1 MFRAMA
7 EIVLVHGIGQHQ
19 KSAEVLEKDWLPA
32 LACGVRGAGFPDVA
46 DRIWLESG
54 KPGGIEARM
63 AFYGNLFLTEGI
75 QGGDTSEFFPEESEF
90 AESLALEWLRR
101 VAERA
106 TTPKT
111 RLTGRR
117 ELNYVNYRLGL
128 EQGSGRYVRSAAKS
142 LAKISWFAPYG
153 MGFAERFVHRALAQI
168 TRYFTQRSIREAAHK
183 SVLDL
188 AGPDTKVLIGH
199 SLGSVVAYEVAHFMN
214 WPLPLLITLGSPLGV
229 QTIIYDRLQP
239 QPPRFPSKVQ
249 RWLNVADR
257 NDFVA
262 AEPNLEG
269 LFTVGKPE
277 SATFEGG
284 FTRDSGAEPHSSS
297 FYLGSQ
303 EVGGPVGKLF

>member
-1 MFRAMA
+1 MA
-7 EIVLVHGIGQHQ
+7 EIIFVHGIDQQQ
-19 KSAEVLEKDWLPA
+19 KSAEVLENLWLPA
-32 LACGVRGAGFPDVA
+32 LASGVRAAGFPDVA
-46 DRIWLESG
+46 DRIWLKKG
-54 KPGGIEARM
+54 KPGSIEARM
-63 AFYGNLFLTEGI
+63 AFYGNLFLT
-75 QGGDTSEFFPEESEF
+75 QGSQGDNVSKFLPEELEF
-90 AESLALEWLRR
+90 AELLALEWLQR

-106 TTPKT
+106 TKRKT
-111 RLTGRR
+111 RETGMR
-117 ELNYVNYRLGL
+117 ELNYVMDRLGV
-128 EQGSGRYVRSAAKS
+128 EQGTGRYVRSAAKS
-142 LAKISWFAPYG
+142 LAKISWFAPFG
-153 MGFAERFVHRALAQI
+153 MGFAERFVHRSLAQV
-168 TRYFTQRSIREAAHK
+168 TRYFTEQRIRAAAHK

-188 AGPDTKVLIGH
+188 TGPETKVLIGH

-239 QPPRFPSKVQ
+239 QPPSFPSKVQ

-277 SATFEGG
+277 SASFEGG